1 MQKTAEEIRK
11 KWVSWAEYWSEHQ
24 TGGRNTA
31 FVLLRFLDL
40 CLWRNFDLRVTFIWI
55 FAVFD
60 TFRCSVY
67 CCRTRSTTTTGV
79 QTRRKPGHLT
89 ISPLIYLNC
98 CFYTFLGSKW
108 PPWRKQQQQPP
119 LLTFFRVL
127 TTTCFQNFSTREKR
141 HGNVVN
147 SEWLVV
153 NVAPLNETGRGK
165 RTASYVKFSW
175 WITRDLYTFCRGCDR
190 SNNVSRAPESYSTR
204 GLQCGQQG
212 SDPFG

>member
-1 MQKTAEEIRK
+1 MFD
-11 KWVSWAEYWSEHQ
+11 
-24 TGGRNTA
+24 A
-31 FVLLRFLDL
+31 FRS
-40 CLWRNFDLRVTFIWI
+40 
-55 FAVFD
+55 
-60 TFRCSVY
+60 SVY

-175 WITRDLYTFCRGCDR
+175 WITRDFYTLCRGCDR

-204 GLQCGQQG
+204 GLQYGQQG

>member
-1 MQKTAEEIRK
+1 MDVTQP
-11 KWVSWAEYWSEHQ
+11 
-24 TGGRNTA
+24 
-31 FVLLRFLDL
+31 LLYLDFWTYV
-40 CLWRNFDLRVTFIWI
+40 CEGIFDLRVAFIWI
-55 FAVFD
+55 FTAFGA
-60 TFRCSVY
+60 FRSSVY

-89 ISPLIYLNC
+89 ISPLIYPNC
-98 CFYTFLGSKW
+98 CLYTFLGSKW
-108 PPWRKQQQQPP
+108 RPWRKRQQQLP

-153 NVAPLNETGRGK
+153 NVAPLNETRQGK

-212 SDPFG
+212 SDPFGYSR